1 MPFKFLCGI
10 QLVVN
15 LFCCPFTEAKR
26 INQSLSALG
35 SVIQALT
42 ESGRSHVPYRDSRLT
57 HLLKESLGGNTKT
70 ALIITGTL
78 AEVMDT

>member
-1 MPFKFLCGI
+1 M
-10 QLVVN
+10 
-15 LFCCPFTEAKR
+15 LFCCDLSEAKS

-35 SVIQALT
+35 NVIQALT

-70 ALIITGTL
+70 VLIVTGTL
-78 AEVMDT
+78 AEVNAVMCVCV